1 MSTLYCVKSVRIWSY
16 SGRYFP
22 WIRENVDQNNSIF
35 GHFLRSAFLLWT
47 WISMLKVWSY
57 VILCSKDDFLNS
69 YLGGG
74 IILPSWFS
82 LNNSET
88 VKAVTLALFS
98 IKLHFIRD
106 ICAKFATRNS
116 QTRPSLQILSETQ
129 TGYFRFP
136 DFWSVLYKAK
146 LA

>member
-1 MSTLYCVKSVRIWSY
+1 MSTLYCVKSVRILSY
-16 SGRYFP
+16 SGSYFP
-22 WIRENVDQNNSIF
+22 WIRENIDQTNSIF
-35 GHFLRSAFLLWT
+35 GHFLRSACLFWT
-47 WISMLKVWSY
+47 WIIMLKVWSY
-57 VILCSKDDFLNS
+57 VILCSNDDFLNS

-74 IILPSWFS
+74 IILPSCFS

-106 ICAKFATRNS
+106 IRAKFVIQNS

-129 TGYFRFP
+129 TGVFP
-136 DFWSVLYKAK
+136 ICGFLVSPL
-146 LA
+146 